1 MATAATRDSWLTN
14 PSPNPNHPMN
24 VATGFGQGGRK
35 GLKPLDVLEQ
45 SAKDQMAQLSP
56 FQKAGLNQLG
66 SMQQFSGAGTDAL
79 AMQRALLGLDGPE
92 AMQAAYQENP
102 AQAFARAQMEKTLTR
117 NAAATGGLGGSGLQK
132 ALLEH
137 NVGLTNQN
145 IQNQLAQLSGLSGR
159 GQQAAMNLYDTGYD
173 AAQGVAGV
181 YGQTAADKLGIEA
194 AKKEEAARRR
204 SKAGSS
210 IGSAIGY
217 GVGGPWGSMIGGS
230 LGGAVE
236 DVFGGLF

>member
-24 VATGFGQGGRK
+24 VATGFGRGGS
-35 GLKPLDVLEQ
+35 LNVQDVLEQ

-66 SMQQFSGAGTDAL
+66 SMEQFAGAGTDAL

-159 GQQAAMNLYDTGYD
+159 GQQAAMNLYGTGYD

-194 AKKEEAARRR
+194 AKKEEAARR
-204 SKAGSS
+204 KAGLGSS
-210 IGSAIGY
+210 LGMAAGY
-217 GVGGPWGSMIGGS
+217 GMGGPMGGLIGGS
-230 LGGAVE
+230 LGSAI
-236 DVFGGLF
+236 GGFF

>member
-1 MATAATRDSWLTN
+1 
-14 PSPNPNHPMN
+14 MN
-24 VATGFGQGGRK
+24 VATGFGRGGS
-35 GLKPLDVLEQ
+35 LNVQDVLEQ

-66 SMQQFSGAGTDAL
+66 SMEQFAGAGTDAL

-92 AMQAAYQENP
+92 
-102 AQAFARAQMEKTLTR
+102 ARAQMEKTLTR

-159 GQQAAMNLYDTGYD
+159 GQQAAMNLYGTGYD